1 MIGKFTLFLFG
12 LLLYPDLLIYSQS
25 IKVNSFEDIK
35 PLLHKQNDTLYLVNF
50 WATWCVPCVKE
61 LPEIE
66 KVAKEYQ
73 NAKFKVLLISL
84 DMPGQ
89 IDSRLIPFIKKNNV
103 ESEVILLNDPD
114 FNSWIDEVDPNW
126 SGAIPASVIYRNN
139 NREFFEQSFSYNE
152 LKEIILTKIK

>member
-1 MIGKFTLFLFG
+1 MGKLTLFLFG
-12 LLLYPDLLIYSQS
+12 LFFYPGLLIYSQS
-25 IKVNSFEDIK
+25 VKVSSFEELT
-35 PLLHKQNDTLYLVNF
+35 PLLHKHNDTLYLVNF

-66 KVAKEYQ
+66 KLAKEYT
-73 NAKFKVLLISL
+73 NEKFKVLLISL

-114 FNSWIDEVDPNW
+114 FNSWIDKVDPNW

>member
-1 MIGKFTLFLFG
+1 
-12 LLLYPDLLIYSQS
+12 
-25 IKVNSFEDIK
+25 
-35 PLLHKQNDTLYLVNF
+35 
-50 WATWCVPCVKE
+50 
-61 LPEIE
+61 
-66 KVAKEYQ
+66 
-73 NAKFKVLLISL
+73 
-84 DMPGQ
+84 MPGQ